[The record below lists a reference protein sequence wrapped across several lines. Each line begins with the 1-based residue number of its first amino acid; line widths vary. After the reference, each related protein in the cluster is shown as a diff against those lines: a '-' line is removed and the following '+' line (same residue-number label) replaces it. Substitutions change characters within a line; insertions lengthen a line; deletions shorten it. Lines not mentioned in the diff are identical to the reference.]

1 MLRAGDS
8 APDFEALLDDGS
20 TIRLKDYRGA
30 KNVVLYFYPADFS
43 AGCTAQACSFRDSYA
58 AIGGYDA
65 IIVGVSRD
73 SAQSHRDFKAKHH
86 LPYPIITDPEGR
98 LEQLYDVKTSLPLIR
113 PRVTYVIDKA
123 GVIRSALRHDIAIG
137 RHLRDT
143 LDALE
148 AIKAQDKPAI

>member
-1 MLRAGDS
+1 MLKAGQN
-8 APDFEALLDDGS
+8 APEFEAELDDGS
-20 TIRLKDYRGA
+20 TIRLKDYRGE

-58 AIGGYDA
+58 AIAGYDA
-65 IIVGVSRD
+65 IIAGVSRD

-137 RHLRDT
+137 RHLRYT

-148 AIKAQDKPAI
+148 AIKAQDTPAI

>member
-1 MLRAGDS
+1 MLKAGQN
-8 APDFEALLDDGS
+8 APEFEAELDDGS
-20 TIRLKDYRGA
+20 TIRLKDYRGE

-58 AIGGYDA
+58 AIAGYDA
-65 IIVGVSRD
+65 IIAGVSRD

-148 AIKAQDKPAI
+148 AIKAQDTPAI

>member
-1 MLRAGDS
+1 MLKAGQN
-8 APDFEALLDDGS
+8 APEFEALLDDGS
-20 TIRLKDYRGA
+20 TLRLKDYRGE

-58 AIGGYDA
+58 AIAGYDA

-73 SAQSHRDFKAKHH
+73 SAESHRSFKEKHH
-86 LPYPIITDPEGR
+86 LGYPIITDPEGR
-98 LEQLYDVKTSLPLIR
+98 LEQLYDVKSSLHLIR

-143 LDALE
+143 LDALKKIQ
-148 AIKAQDKPAI
+148 ASGSQVA